1 MSETELEELD
11 TVSAES
17 LCADLSQQIQALAAA
32 AEKVDTDF
40 RVILRKVRHA
50 DVWDG
55 ETLELTPKPAA
66 AAWLKA
72 HGYTGHT
79 ISFAEFITLFFRAA
93 VALDMETQSLTLH
106 PEEASLFCLGP
117 EATVYEV
124 LRNLPLVF
132 A

>member
-1 MSETELEELD
+1 MSETELEDLD

-17 LCADLSQQIQALAAA
+17 ICAELSSQIHALASS
-32 AEKVDTDF
+32 AEQIDAQF
-40 RVILRKVRHA
+40 RVILRKVKHA

-72 HGYTGHT
+72 HGYAGST
-79 ISFAEFITLFFRAA
+79 IPYSEFITLFFSEA
-93 VALDMETQSLTLH
+93 VALDIETQVICLKS
-106 PEEASLFCLGP
+106 EEAALFGVGA
-117 EATVYEV
+117 EATLYEL

-132 A
+132 V

>member
-17 LCADLSQQIQALAAA
+17 LCAELSQQIHALATA

-72 HGYTGHT
+72 HGYTDPK
-79 ISFAEFITLFFRAA
+79 ILFSDFITLFFRAA
-93 VALDMETQSLTLH
+93 VALDMETQCLTLH
-106 PEEASLFCLGP
+106 PEEASLFCLGS